1 MLLVGAIG
9 AVGWWEKK
17 RDLVKLVL
25 LVGLLFVYCGHPCD
39 LSIFRGFSL
48 WFVVL
53 LALAGVH
60 KSVIF
65 AGENSELNS
74 FHLGQDCPQSF

>member
-1 MLLVGAIG
+1 MVGAIG

-25 LVGLLFVYCGHPCD
+25 LVGLLLIVYCGHPCD
-39 LSIFRGFSL
+39 LSIFRGFSFL
-48 WFVVL
+48 FVVL

-65 AGENSELNS
+65 AGENSELN
-74 FHLGQDCPQSF
+74 L